1 MTLMLRRNRFYR
13 LSAMLPL
20 CQRVPRKKRLQ
31 NFLLNFLMKLT
42 TMTTKQRLLLKTL
55 PKESQLELLKELS
68 ALKQKGSENSPS
80 QSDFVMPQ

>member
-13 LSAMLPL
+13 LSAMLLL

-68 ALKQKGSENSPS
+68 ALKQKRSESSPS